1 MVAHAGE
8 MDIERRVG
16 LLEGGGSEGR
26 ADFKMI
32 WDCVKKTKKREYPH
46 RDNGVIH
53 LKLILLK
60 TSFLR
65 VSEKIF
71 FIGKLCHRGTWGFWA
86 GWMAD
91 RHRQLLQLM

>member
-16 LLEGGGSEGR
+16 LLGGGSEGR
-26 ADFKMI
+26 ADVKMI

-53 LKLILLK
+53 LSLKLILLK
-60 TSFLR
+60 TSYLR

-71 FIGKLCHRGTWGFWA
+71 IGK
-86 GWMAD
+86 
-91 RHRQLLQLM
+91 